1 MGGIVS
7 AIGDVVGGVA
17 DVVGTVAEGAVD
29 LAGSVIETVASNPL
43 LMVAAAVAA
52 PYALGAMAA
61 EAAVGGAVAGLG
73 VDAAAMGL
81 IGPTLMGAVGAT
93 EAALSAAALSA
104 GAGAGILGGGA
115 LAGGLT
121 LAPAAIGST
130 EALSGAGA
138 GASAAG
144 STAGFTGATGEIGPT
159 SLLGNPVGFTGTT
172 GEIGPT
178 SLLGKIPDATQAVSQ
193 ATNSMATSNTGLAVD
208 NAVQN
213 TTYQIG
219 SQGGTFTDQI
229 NAAQMMNKG
238 VPYQE
243 VIQTVSNGN
252 IAPNPIS
259 EMYNSVTSG
268 FKGISDTAN
277 NLVNS
282 IGQNLLPGADP
293 MIQKAASNFVVNTA
307 MTGDPE
313 AALKN
318 TALSFG
324 GTWAGQQV
332 FNQTGSNVLANATK
346 AGIPAAIGSGDIGTG
361 LISAGIAGGGT
372 EVANLTN
379 SPFLGKAAG
388 TIAGT
393 AIGGG
398 DVGNSILGLG
408 ASQVSPLL
416 GTAVKTALGPD
427 TPAPISNIA
436 QRVTQNTANNAI
448 TGAPKTVPIGSL
460 VGPLAQAAT
469 GQPADT
475 NAPGQIASNAL
486 TSTLKRY
493 TPTQLMS
500 TSNLIPIALN
510 SGLSKLLKQTG

>member
-17 DVVGTVAEGAVD
+17 DVVGTVAEGAVSI
-29 LAGSVIETVASNPL
+29 AGDVVSAVADNPL

-61 EAAVGGAVAGLG
+61 ETAVGGAVAGLG
-73 VDAAAMGL
+73 VDAAGMGL
-81 IGPTLMGAVGAT
+81 IGPTLMGAAGAT
-93 EAALSAAALSA
+93 ETALSAAALSA
-104 GAGAGILGGGA
+104 GAGAGVLGGGA

-121 LAPAAIGST
+121 LAPAVAGST
-130 EALSGAGA
+130 EALGGAGTVAEAA
-138 GASAAG
+138 GTAAPTAG
-144 STAGFTGATGEIGPT
+144 STAGI
-159 SLLGNPVGFTGTT
+159 TGTT

-178 SLLGKIPDATQAVSQ
+178 SLVSNIPDATQAVSQ
-193 ATNSMATSNTGLAVD
+193 ATNSMVTSNTGLAVD

-293 MIQKAASNFVVNTA
+293 MIQKAASNFVINTA

-318 TALSFG
+318 TALNLG

-346 AGIPAAIGSGDIGTG
+346 TGIPAAIGSGDIGTG

-372 EVANLTN
+372 EVSNLTN

-398 DVGNSILGLG
+398 DIGNSILGLG

-436 QRVTQNTANNAI
+436 QSVAKNTANNAI
-448 TGAPKTVPIGSL
+448 TGAPKTVPISSI

>member
-73 VDAAAMGL
+73 VDAAGMGL
-81 IGPTLMGAVGAT
+81 IGPTLMGAAGAT

-104 GAGAGILGGGA
+104 GAGAGVLGGGA

-121 LAPAAIGST
+121 LAPAVAGST
-130 EALSGAGA
+130 EALGEAGTA
-138 GASAAG
+138 
-144 STAGFTGATGEIGPT
+144 AGFTGATGEVGPT
-159 SLLGNPVGFTGTT
+159 SLLGNPVGVTGTT

-178 SLLGKIPDATQAVSQ
+178 SLVSNIPDATQAVSQ

-219 SQGGTFTDQI
+219 TQGGTFTDQI
-229 NAAQMMNKG
+229 NAAQMMNRG

-243 VIQTVSNGN
+243 VIQTVSNGK
-252 IAPNPIS
+252 IMPNPIS

-268 FKGISDTAN
+268 FKDISNTAN

-293 MIQKAASNFVVNTA
+293 MIQKAASNFVINTA

-318 TALSFG
+318 TALNLG

-346 AGIPAAIGSGDIGTG
+346 TGIPAAIGSGDIGTG

-372 EVANLTN
+372 EVSNLTN

-436 QRVTQNTANNAI
+436 QSVAKNTANNAI
-448 TGAPKTVPIGSL
+448 TGAPKTVPISSI

-469 GQPADT
+469 GQPTDT
-475 NAPGQIASNAL
+475 NAPGQIVSNAL
-486 TSTLKRY
+486 TSTLKRN
-493 TPTQLMS
+493 TPAQLMS